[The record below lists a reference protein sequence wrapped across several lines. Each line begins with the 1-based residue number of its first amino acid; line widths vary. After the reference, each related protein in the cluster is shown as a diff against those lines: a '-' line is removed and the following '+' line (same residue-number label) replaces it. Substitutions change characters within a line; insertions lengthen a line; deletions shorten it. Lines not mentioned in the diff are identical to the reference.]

1 MNRIMPRL
9 MAFAMLMALTLA
21 ALPAPA
27 ETAGA
32 AAPLYL
38 NAGEALAIYESAG
51 ASAALGRQLLA
62 GEKCEL
68 IENRNGWAHIRVFT
82 EDGGTAEGW
91 VSASGLRPK
100 IEADGHA
107 AAVIAPE
114 NPEERLILQAQPRSG
129 GTSLGRYYPGV
140 LARVLG
146 PADKNGWVRLGIGT
160 LEGYMRAES
169 LAFDPLPGSV
179 ADLLPRVSVAYK
191 DGPSLTMRGAQSF
204 KSEKIG
210 AYRNGTQVKVLGF
223 TDDFAQVLAPDGKLG
238 FMMAWGLDPQPF
250 AAPPAAPL
258 PLPGATAQPETPA
271 PPVQPPAAYAYIT
284 TVDNTRGQ
292 GAHLRRKS
300 SQNSETQGMYPNGTQ
315 VYVLKYGE
323 YWSQVWVDGKTG
335 WMMTKLLQGSSAP
348 AP

>member
-9 MAFAMLMALTLA
+9 LALAMLMALTLA

-38 NAGEALAIYESAG
+38 NAGSALTIYESADA
-51 ASAALGRQLLA
+51 ASEPLQRQLLP

-68 IENRNGWAHIRVFT
+68 TASQSGWARIRVFT
-82 EDGGTAEGW
+82 ETGETEEGW
-91 VSASGLRPK
+91 VQAASLRPTSP
-100 IEADGHA
+100 ADGYA
-107 AAVIAPE
+107 SAVIAPK
-114 NPEERLILQAQPRSG
+114 NPEERPVLRAQPRSG

-140 LARVLG
+140 LARVLSQ
-146 PADKNGWVRLGIGT
+146 PDKGWVKLGIGS
-160 LEGYMRAES
+160 LEGYMQAEHLS
-169 LAFDPLPGSV
+169 FDPPPGSV

-210 AYRNGTQVKVLGF
+210 AYRNGTEVKVLGF

-250 AAPPAAPL
+250 AAAPAAPL
-258 PLPGATAQPETPA
+258 PLPGTTPQPGVPA
-271 PPVQPPAAYAYIT
+271 PAIQPPAAYAYIT

-292 GAHLRRKS
+292 GAHLRKKS

-323 YWSQVWVDGKTG
+323 YWSRVWVDGKTG
-335 WMMTKLLQGSSAP
+335 WMMTKLLQGTNEP
-348 AP
+348 